1 MEAHEKATQRRI
13 QGIHEAVTEGL
24 ECPQRARI
32 GEDTFYCRSH
42 ALAEQAACPYICE
55 ETVPVCIDMPS
66 QEREDYILKRTK
78 VKPTGPSESVPSHM
92 EEKHI
97 CEYTILE

>member
-1 MEAHEKATQRRI
+1 MDAHEKAIETRI
-13 QGIHEAVTEGL
+13 NEIHDAIIDGL
-24 ECPQRARI
+24 ECPQRERI

-42 ALAEQAACPYICE
+42 NLATQAECPYICE

-66 QEREDYILKRTK
+66 QEREDFILKKTD
-78 VKPTGPSESVPSHM
+78 VKPTGPRESVPSHM

-97 CEYTILE
+97 CEYTILD